1 MLIHSKTYL
10 KLDTLQIKL
19 SSYLKSN
26 QESNVI
32 KGLTF
37 LWRFTNIFIKLE
49 ILARSVV
56 LVYMLFIY
64 KNTHTYT
71 FTYKHKHRKFN
82 N

>member
-10 KLDTLQIKL
+10 KLDTLQIKH

-26 QESNVI
+26 QESNVV

-37 LWRFTNIFIKLE
+37 LWRFTSIFIKLE
-49 ILARSVV
+49 ILASVV

-64 KNTHTYT
+64 KNTYT

-82 N
+82 D